1 MDNIYI
7 VKSELLQIF
16 YEEVVNIFPFRIM
29 KSLQSLQFLE
39 QVDCNS
45 SKEVFYMKWINVN
58 EVVMVT

>member
-45 SKEVFYMKWINVN
+45 SEEVFYMKSINVN